1 MDTFSLRGGGHIA
14 NADVLPCHLSRVT
27 ETRIRGKVMDRKE
40 RARTMEEDDEREEER
55 N

>member
-1 MDTFSLRGGGHIA
+1 MDTFSLRGGGHIT
-14 NADVLPCHLSRVT
+14 NADVLPCHLSTVT
-27 ETRIRGKVMDRKE
+27 KTRIRGKVMGRKK